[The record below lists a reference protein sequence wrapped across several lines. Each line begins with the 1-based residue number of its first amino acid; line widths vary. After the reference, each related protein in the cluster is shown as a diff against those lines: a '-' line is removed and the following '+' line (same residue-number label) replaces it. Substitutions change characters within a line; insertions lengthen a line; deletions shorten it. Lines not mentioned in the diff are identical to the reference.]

1 MWRPSTKVP
10 LAGVPDCGWLAIRP
24 PATAA
29 PTNSMATN
37 SRPLPKNTV
46 AKNRSSRSP
55 IRSRTTP
62 TNHKKA
68 IPANGMRF
76 SAIATADRRCA
87 LVSHAPG
94 TAG

>member
-1 MWRPSTKVP
+1 
-10 LAGVPDCGWLAIRP
+10 
-24 PATAA
+24 
-29 PTNSMATN
+29 MATN
-37 SRPLPKNTV
+37 SRPLPRNTV
-46 AKNRSSRSP
+46 AKNRSSRWP

-76 SAIATADRRCA
+76 SATATVALRRES
-87 LVSHAPG
+87 VSHAPG